1 MADIIPT
8 EKYNPVSIKKSDLQV
23 VEALRKQI
31 LVSVEGSLAELEY
44 LKSALQSYKGAMDE
58 SLDANI
64 QFTDIVSKYTQ
75 QKSMGVYNLPGVMAN
90 TTASYD
96 ITSMKAD
103 NQKLAQAKEIQATS
117 DKHRDL
123 YFKMILQNFQD
134 LKTKLQK
141 VAKANQ
147 QVFLFLAQLN
157 DDTNQ

>member
-1 MADIIPT
+1 
-8 EKYNPVSIKKSDLQV
+8 
-23 VEALRKQI
+23 
-31 LVSVEGSLAELEY
+31 
-44 LKSALQSYKGAMDE
+44 
-58 SLDANI
+58 
-64 QFTDIVSKYTQ
+64 
-75 QKSMGVYNLPGVMAN
+75 MGVYNLPGVMAN